1 MPTQSSLS
9 DRFKHPSQSIQSQS
23 NHSMF
28 NGRHATVDCPECHR
42 IMVPRVITYYGQPT
56 KSICPFC
63 GSTFASFPSGFT
75 RFIQSRYS
83 DVLSFSVLQKLVT
96 ITICLV
102 ALWFVADWGNLSDN
116 VSLFAAFGTV
126 FFLAVTLAELVF
138 QGIERMAAKFF
149 HQSNYYWAILVLVSM
164 FIAHEFPTLA
174 GYVALFFFM
183 IIARGFV
190 AAFILTPKKPMK
202 STFQ

>member
-1 MPTQSSLS
+1 MSSSLS
-9 DRFKHPSQSIQSQS
+9 NRFKGRATIQQS
-23 NHSMF
+23 NVHSVF
-28 NGRHATVDCPECHR
+28 SGHHATVHCHDCKR
-42 IMVPRVITYYGQPT
+42 SMVPRVVTYYGQPL

-83 DVLSFSVLQKLVT
+83 DVLSFLVLQKLVT

-102 ALWFVADWGNLSDN
+102 VLWFVADWGNLPDN
-116 VSLFAAFGTV
+116 ISLFAAFGTV
-126 FFLAVTLAELVF
+126 FFLALILAELVF
-138 QGIERMAAKFF
+138 QGVERMAAKFL

-164 FIAHEFPTLA
+164 FIAHEFPALA

-190 AAFILTPKKPMK
+190 AVFILAWKKPVK

>member
-1 MPTQSSLS
+1 MMSSSLS
-9 DRFKHPSQSIQSQS
+9 NRFKGRATIQQS
-23 NHSMF
+23 NVHSVF
-28 NGRHATVDCPECHR
+28 SGHHATVHCHDCKR
-42 IMVPRVITYYGQPT
+42 SMVPRVVTYYGQPL

-83 DVLSFSVLQKLVT
+83 DVLSFLVLQKLVT

-102 ALWFVADWGNLSDN
+102 VLWFVADWGNLPDN
-116 VSLFAAFGTV
+116 ISLFAAFGTV
-126 FFLAVTLAELVF
+126 FFLALILAELVF
-138 QGIERMAAKFF
+138 QGVERMAAKFL

-164 FIAHEFPTLA
+164 FIAHEFPALA

-190 AAFILTPKKPMK
+190 AVFILAWKKPVK